1 MDKENF
7 LGVLIENTEEQQQ
20 ALGKG
25 LKDFELHN
33 TRLEA
38 AIALLERTMQKSER
52 RQLIRA
58 LLVCVSI
65 AAVLVIGV
73 FGVIEWK
80 RYEIESLI
88 AERDRL
94 TAELESLTAD
104 IAKNDKSKSNA
115 KKR

>member
-20 ALGKG
+20 ALRKA

-33 TRLEA
+33 TRLDES
-38 AIALLERTMQKSER
+38 IALFERTVQKAER
-52 RQLIRA
+52 KQLIRT

-80 RYEIESLI
+80 RHEIESLT

-94 TAELESLTAD
+94 TAELESLNAD
-104 IAKNDKSKSNA
+104 VAEKKIEKSKRN
-115 KKR
+115 R